1 MSLHYLVKY
10 VDWQFRVVGA
20 GCRALVDVIA
30 RVCVCVCVY
39 VAGYCRHMRASS
51 ISGNSSAYRPPA
63 SRQLAELHRAVFI
76 TCRCIRHAT
85 SAARSVARGPRRLPV
100 LNLCCEISA
109 HGLVSYCAAVCNV
122 LSYRYVHYSGCQR
135 LRHMVAPR
143 GCNTNYHVPTHTH
156 TLPFNGPF
164 SGTTRVSRY
173 QKGKTSLDFTEA
185 RDSEWQWHQLGHMQ
199 VCTSVQTD
207 NHASTQFLQAGCHS
221 GRPTN
226 SVKALKAQLP
236 SNLMKFP
243 LSDALAANGDAE

>member
-1 MSLHYLVKY
+1 MRLLTSS
-10 VDWQFRVVGA
+10 R
-20 GCRALVDVIA
+20 
-30 RVCVCVCVY
+30 VCVCVY

-51 ISGNSSAYRPPA
+51 ISSNSSAYRPPA

-143 GCNTNYHVPTHTH
+143 ACNTNYHVPTRTHTH
-156 TLPFNGPF
+156 THSHLTALFLGPPGSAGTRKVKPVWILLKQETA
-164 SGTTRVSRY
+164 SGSGISWAVCMSAHRCRPVTTLALSFY
-173 QKGKTSLDFTEA
+173 
-185 RDSEWQWHQLGHMQ
+185 
-199 VCTSVQTD
+199 
-207 NHASTQFLQAGCHS
+207 
-221 GRPTN
+221 RP
-226 SVKALKAQLP
+226 
-236 SNLMKFP
+236 
-243 LSDALAANGDAE
+243 DALPAAQPTASKH